1 MKVLILSTYSRTGGA
16 AIAASRLLHALQ
28 GQGVEA
34 TMLCRR
40 NIRAGWLR
48 RLCPPLARAL
58 EKQSWASIMERAV
71 IWACNGFTKKD
82 LWATDIALFGQD
94 VTATREY
101 READVV
107 HLHWVNQSF
116 LSLGTIEKIA
126 RSGKRVVWT
135 MHDEWPLEGTEHYT
149 SPTQATPAGEIT
161 KASHEALP
169 TSPISPTSPIA
180 PIHPTNNLLSRWVQ
194 RRKAEIYRSG
204 AITFVTCSRWLK
216 ELSERKPLAAGQR
229 IVSIPNPIDT
239 RLFAPLTEEQR
250 KEAAK
255 ALGLPQGKK
264 LVLFVAQKVD
274 DERKGIRYL
283 DEAVKILTAVPD
295 KPAAPEVPDIP
306 ENPDRPETPEN
317 LDRPDSAAIA
327 VIAPG
332 RDIPYINNVEDM
344 ARLYACVDVFV
355 TPSLSDNLPNTIM
368 EAMACGT
375 PCVGFNVGGIP
386 EMIDHKENGYVARY
400 RDARDLAE
408 GIRYALAGENHAR
421 LSMAA
426 RDKVMRCYSEEA
438 VAKQYLEEYCGG
450 GGSSGGSGSS
460 GLSGVSRLSGVSGLF
475 GGSGLGV

>member
-1 MKVLILSTYSRTGGA
+1 
-16 AIAASRLLHALQ
+16 
-28 GQGVEA
+28 
-34 TMLCRR
+34 
-40 NIRAGWLR
+40 
-48 RLCPPLARAL
+48 
-58 EKQSWASIMERAV
+58 MERAV

-107 HLHWVNQSF
+107 HLHWVNQGF
-116 LSLGTIEKIA
+116 LSLGTIEKIV

-149 SPTQATPAGEIT
+149 SPSQATPAGEIT

-169 TSPISPTSPIA
+169 TSPTSPIA
-180 PIHPTNNLLSRWVQ
+180 PINPTNAINNLLSRWVQ
-194 RRKAEIYRSG
+194 HRKAEIYRSG

-250 KEAAK
+250 NEAAK

-283 DEAVKILTAVPD
+283 DEAVKIL
-295 KPAAPEVPDIP
+295 KEGPAGPANPEVP
-306 ENPDRPETPEN
+306 ENPDRPETLDNP
-317 LDRPDSAAIA
+317 DRPDSPAIA

-344 ARLYACVDVFV
+344 ALLYACVDVFV

-408 GIRYALAGENHAR
+408 GIRYALAGENHAH

-438 VAKQYLEEYCGG
+438 VAKQYLAEYCGG

-460 GLSGVSRLSGVSGLF
+460 GLSGVSGLFGVSGV
-475 GGSGLGV
+475 GV

>member
-48 RLCPPLARAL
+48 WLCPPLARAL

-107 HLHWVNQSF
+107 HLHWVNQGF

-149 SPTQATPAGEIT
+149 SPTQATLAGEIT

-180 PIHPTNNLLSRWVQ
+180 PINPTNAINSLLTRWVQ
-194 RRKAEIYRSG
+194 HRKAEIYRSG

-250 KEAAK
+250 NEAAQ

-283 DEAVKILTAVPD
+283 DEAVKKLKAVPD
-295 KPAAPEVPDIP
+295 KPAAPEIP
-306 ENPDRPETPEN
+306 EVPENTGNPDSLETA
-317 LDRPDSAAIA
+317 DIA

-332 RDIPYINNVEDM
+332 RDIPYINKVEDM

-400 RDARDLAE
+400 RDARDLAD

-460 GLSGVSRLSGVSGLF
+460 GLSGLSGLFGVSGL
-475 GGSGLGV
+475 GV